1 MRSFNAV
8 PSKILLAFIVFLFCA
23 ISAKAAGDNSGKF
36 SPGNMIMH
44 HIADDYQWHFFT
56 YHNESGEHHV
66 TLYLPVIIVSD
77 KGVDVFF
84 TSQFHHGDGAHGDEA
99 HGGNEHTAGDHGN
112 GNHAENTH
120 AEGKGGA
127 KAHGNE
133 QTVTGST
140 GNEYKLYHGK
150 IEEVNGATIYDI
162 SITKNVTSML
172 IAAILMFLIFTAVAK
187 GYKKNEGRAPKGI
200 QSFFEPI
207 IVYVR
212 DDIVIPNIGE
222 KKYRKFLPYLLTLFF
237 FIWINNLLGLIP
249 TGANASG
256 NIAFTMVLAVL
267 TLILTNI
274 NGNKHYWGHI
284 LAMPGVP
291 KWILIILTPVELVS
305 IIVKPFALMIR
316 LFANIAAGHIIIL
329 SLLSIIFIFESVFV
343 GIPAAVFV
351 LLMMMLELFVAAL
364 QAYIF
369 TLLTA
374 LFIGQAVETHDE
386 HH

>member
-1 MRSFNAV
+1 MRSFKSV
-8 PSKILLAFIVFLFCA
+8 PSKILFAIIVFLFCA

-36 SPGNMIMH
+36 NPSDMIMH

-66 TLYLPVIIVSD
+66 SLYLPVVIVSD

-84 TSQFHHGDGAHGDEA
+84 TSQFHHH
-99 HGGNEHTAGDHGN
+99 
-112 GNHAENTH
+112 
-120 AEGKGGA
+120 K
-127 KAHGNE
+127 
-133 QTVTGST
+133 QVTGSS
-140 GNEYKLYHGK
+140 GNVYELHHGK
-150 IEEVNGATIYDI
+150 IQEVNHAAIYDL
-162 SITKNVTSML
+162 SITKNVTSMI
-172 IAAILMFLIFTAVAK
+172 IAALLMFFIFTAVAR

-212 DDIVIPNIGE
+212 DDIAVPNIGE
-222 KKYRKFLPYLLTLFF
+222 KKYQKFFPYLLTLFF

-267 TLILTNI
+267 TLIITNV

-291 KWILIILTPVELVS
+291 RWILVILTPVELVS

-329 SLLSIIFIFESVFV
+329 SLLSIIFIFKSVFV

>member
-1 MRSFNAV
+1 
-8 PSKILLAFIVFLFCA
+8 
-23 ISAKAAGDNSGKF
+23 
-36 SPGNMIMH
+36 MI
-44 HIADDYQWHFFT
+44 
-56 YHNESGEHHV
+56 
-66 TLYLPVIIVSD
+66 
-77 KGVDVFF
+77 
-84 TSQFHHGDGAHGDEA
+84 
-99 HGGNEHTAGDHGN
+99 
-112 GNHAENTH
+112 
-120 AEGKGGA
+120 
-127 KAHGNE
+127 
-133 QTVTGST
+133 
-140 GNEYKLYHGK
+140 
-150 IEEVNGATIYDI
+150 
-162 SITKNVTSML
+162 
-172 IAAILMFLIFTAVAK
+172 IAALLMFFIFTAVAR
-187 GYKKNEGRAPKGI
+187 GYKKNEGMAPKGI

-212 DDIVIPNIGE
+212 DDIAVPNIGE
-222 KKYRKFLPYLLTLFF
+222 KKYQKFFPYLLTLFF

-267 TLILTNI
+267 TLIITNV

-291 KWILIILTPVELVS
+291 RWILVILTPVELVS

-329 SLLSIIFIFESVFV
+329 SLLSIIFIFKSVFV